1 MLLAASKSLPR
12 QRRASILAS
21 CPSQM
26 ARLHS
31 LLSTSL
37 SRMRSQSGCT
47 AGKTNTAAWVWSS
60 PSIPPQNRSSQ
71 NLSLSPRPLTVLR
84 PTSPWVNQGAMKCL
98 WCRSHRPRPHGA
110 CYPPRWRLVV
120 SRQRRRSMTTTNN
133 FGHSSALTP
142 SQFPFHVMPAR
153 ACALIIVSLAKFY
166 FPGNGYFGHYFLLYY
181 PSLKTPPPLFLPV
194 TCILCLRGPIV
205 FTSSVDCEE
214 SSYPLACVIME

>member
-31 LLSTSL
+31 LPSTSL

-71 NLSLSPRPLTVLR
+71 NSLLSPRPLTVLR
-84 PTSPWVNQGAMKCL
+84 PTNAWVNQGAMKCL
-98 WCRSHRPRPHGA
+98 WCRSHRPRRYGP
-110 CYPPRWRLVV
+110 CYPPR
-120 SRQRRRSMTTTNN
+120 QRRGSMTITKN

-142 SQFPFHVMPAR
+142 SLLISFSCYAR
-153 ACALIIVSLAKFY
+153 SSMCAK
-166 FPGNGYFGHYFLLYY
+166 
-181 PSLKTPPPLFLPV
+181 
-194 TCILCLRGPIV
+194 R
-205 FTSSVDCEE
+205 
-214 SSYPLACVIME
+214 